1 MLRNWIITLYFQK
14 QNGRREGISE
24 IEFFDI
30 SSCSII
36 PIQEQ
41 LLYSCSSPSVT
52 TIQDGAV
59 TKVVLIGGWSETEK
73 KFLNSAQE
81 ILFQNKTVQT
91 IQLLN
96 SYLPKH
102 FTTQEATNVIF

>member
-1 MLRNWIITLYFQK
+1 MATSQ
-14 QNGRREGISE
+14 S
-24 IEFFDI
+24 
-30 SSCSII
+30 
-36 PIQEQ
+36 
-41 LLYSCSSPSVT
+41 
-52 TIQDGAV
+52 QDGAV
-59 TKVVLIGGWSETEK
+59 TKVLLIGGWSETEK

-81 ILFQNKTVQT
+81 MIFQNKTVQT